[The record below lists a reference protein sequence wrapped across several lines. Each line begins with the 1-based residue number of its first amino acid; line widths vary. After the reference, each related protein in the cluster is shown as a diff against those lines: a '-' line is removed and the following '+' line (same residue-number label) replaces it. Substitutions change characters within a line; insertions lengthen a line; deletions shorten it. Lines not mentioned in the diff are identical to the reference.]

1 MNMVPFTIED
11 LYGGLGECHG
21 LLRDEGENLCFEFR
35 TQDSLAG
42 LIRSRVREVRIPVK
56 ELVSV
61 QLTKGWLG
69 TTWLGVTIVIQAAK
83 LDTLKEVPRSS
94 QGRVELSIA
103 RKDADAAEK
112 FVASLHE
119 EDGKSDGEGRS

>member
-1 MNMVPFTIED
+1 MNMVPFTINE

-21 LLRDEGENLCFEFR
+21 LLRDEGENLCFEFQ

-42 LIRSRVREVRIPVK
+42 LIKSRVREVRIPVK

-61 QLTKGWLG
+61 TLTKGWLG
-69 TTWLGVTIVIQAAK
+69 TSWMGVTIVIQATK
-83 LDTLKEVPRSS
+83 LDTLKDIPRSS

-103 RKDADAAEK
+103 RKDRDAAEK
-112 FVASLHE
+112 FVANLHE
-119 EDGKSDGEGRS
+119 DDGTER